1 MAVCRILSCPWVSV
15 VRLLNSCHLPS
26 LYVQRC
32 TYVDEYMKWKR
43 DSYYETID
51 HIHQSVGLRPV
62 ITLKNCIVR
71 GSSGC
76 IPVSEV
82 SKRQLQ
88 LEVPMKR
95 VASFLRHYP
104 SIFEEF
110 AGEHNH
116 PWFRLTPEALK
127 LHKEEVTIYEE
138 FKSDLIMRLKKLIM
152 MSKDRVLPLKIIRG
166 MQWYLGIPDEF
177 LENVEENL
185 PASFRVVEMGDKL
198 QWLTVDSE
206 DVVLSAL
213 QKNAIKRGL
222 CQESLD
228 VIKFPFYPSRGL
240 RLRRKIANWLDEF
253 QNLPYISPYQDFRN
267 LDPNSDISEKRIVG
281 VLHEL
286 LSLFVDHSAQRKTLL
301 CLKKYLGLPQKF
313 HKVFERHPHMFYL
326 SFKNTRC
333 TAILKEPHC
342 HTSIIP
348 EHPILKVR
356 QKYMSLMKESH
367 KIRKNRRI
375 NNQLA
380 GKDTDITAAE
390 ENYGV
395 GGEVHLS

>member
-1 MAVCRILSCPWVSV
+1 MAVHRILSCPRLSV
-15 VRLLNSCHLPS
+15 VQLLSTHHFPS

-43 DSYYETID
+43 DSYYEMID

-62 ITLKNCIVR
+62 IALKNCVIR
-71 GSSGC
+71 GSNGC

-82 SKRQLQ
+82 SKRGLQ

-95 VASFLRHYP
+95 VACFLRYYP

-110 AGEHNH
+110 AGKYNH
-116 PWFRLTPEALK
+116 PWFRLTPEAVELD
-127 LHKEEVTIYEE
+127 KEEVLIYED
-138 FKSDLIMRLKKLIM
+138 FRSDLALRLQKFIL
-152 MSKDRVLPLKIIRG
+152 MSKDKVLPLKIIRG
-166 MQWYLGIPDEF
+166 MQWYLGIPDEW

-185 PASFRVVEMGDKL
+185 SGNFRIVDMCDGL
-198 QWLTVDSE
+198 QGLTVECKDM
-206 DVVLSAL
+206 VLSAL

-222 CQESLD
+222 CEESLD
-228 VIKFPFYPSRGL
+228 VIKFPLYPSKGL
-240 RLRRKIANWLDEF
+240 RLRRKITNWLDGF
-253 QNLPYISPYQDFRN
+253 QQLPYISPYQDFHN
-267 LDPNSDISEKRIVG
+267 LDPNSDVSEKRIVG

-286 LSLFVDHSAQRKTLL
+286 LSLFVDHSAHRKTLL

-313 HKVFERHPHMFYL
+313 HKVFERHPHIFYL

-342 HTSIIP
+342 ETSIIP

-356 QKYMSLMKESH
+356 QKYMKLMKKSH
-367 KIRKNRRI
+367 RIRKNRRI
-375 NNQLA
+375 N
-380 GKDTDITAAE
+380 GKDIDTSITEEHHDNEAE
-390 ENYGV
+390 AC
-395 GGEVHLS
+395 SI